1 MAFTSGTW
9 TMNSSVTFN
18 NSMGHSQYET
28 LYMAFVNLKIK
39 LMVEIRES
47 SYRKYKKNYF

>member
-9 TMNSSVTFN
+9 KINSSVTFN
-18 NSMGHSQYET
+18 NSKDHSQYER
-28 LYMAFVNLKIK
+28 LYIAFVNLKIK

-47 SYRKYKKNYF
+47 SYKKYKKKSF

>member
-9 TMNSSVTFN
+9 KMNSSATFN
-18 NSMGHSQYET
+18 NSMDHSQYER

-47 SYRKYKKNYF
+47 SYRKYKKKYF